1 IESISE
7 TLQYS
12 STKPITTRTL
22 DSIPNLADSNYD
34 YNTTTF
40 DQYTVYP
47 SYQRHDA
54 SRMHDTCFM
63 STKANKPFLSLDA
76 RQAQLSPRIS
86 NLPHQGSDLHRLSTL
101 AGPSRMHHNPDKSEI
116 MELFQATGDSIV
128 CRERAACI
136 IHSTTSMMTTVQNNQ
151 TFLALH
157 PLDPSSPGL
166 VVLFCQLLASSARLN
181 AV

>member
-1 IESISE
+1 MHLSTAIRLACRYQA
-7 TLQYS
+7 TYS
-12 STKPITTRTL
+12 
-22 DSIPNLADSNYD
+22 A
-34 YNTTTF
+34 
-40 DQYTVYP
+40 
-47 SYQRHDA
+47 
-54 SRMHDTCFM
+54 
-63 STKANKPFLSLDA
+63 LSFSPW
-76 RQAQLSPRIS
+76 SPRDVCRCPLCQLRYSWDQSCIYCIGCLAELLRVPYIVCTCAVAGS

-166 VVLFCQLLASSARLN
+166 VVLFCQLLASSAHLN